1 NNSDELATVIGGQR
15 ISEEVASAG
24 CELGIKHVYRERKT
38 IASPSGKKKFVLT
51 VIQDITQQ
59 KEREQ
64 ALIDA
69 QKEAQTAV
77 RARENFLAT
86 MSHELRTPLSAAH
99 GILDLLNR
107 QVTADSNRELI
118 AQAMRSLNHLNVLVD
133 EVLDYSK
140 LEAGQLTVAPAK
152 TDLLKT
158 LCDVFR
164 SFEPRALAKGLDYK
178 VTIKPFSDAFI
189 EIDA

>member
-1 NNSDELATVIGGQR
+1 IN
-15 ISEEVASAG
+15 
-24 CELGIKHVYRERKT
+24 
-38 IASPSGKKKFVLT
+38 
-51 VIQDITQQ
+51 
-59 KEREQ
+59 
-64 ALIDA
+64 A

-140 LEAGQLTVAPAK
+140 LEAG
-152 TDLLKT
+152 
-158 LCDVFR
+158 
-164 SFEPRALAKGLDYK
+164 
-178 VTIKPFSDAFI
+178 
-189 EIDA
+189 

>member
-1 NNSDELATVIGGQR
+1 
-15 ISEEVASAG
+15 
-24 CELGIKHVYRERKT
+24 
-38 IASPSGKKKFVLT
+38 
-51 VIQDITQQ
+51 
-59 KEREQ
+59 
-64 ALIDA
+64 
-69 QKEAQTAV
+69 
-77 RARENFLAT
+77 
-86 MSHELRTPLSAAH
+86 MSHELRTPLSAARH
-99 GILDLLNR
+99 PR
-107 QVTADSNRELI
+107 FAESPVTADSNRELI

-178 VTIKPFSDAFI
+178 VTIGRFRMRSLKSMH
-189 EIDA
+189 

>member
-1 NNSDELATVIGGQR
+1 
-15 ISEEVASAG
+15 
-24 CELGIKHVYRERKT
+24 
-38 IASPSGKKKFVLT
+38 LT

-118 AQAMRSLNHLNVLVD
+118 AQAMRSLN
-133 EVLDYSK
+133 
-140 LEAGQLTVAPAK
+140 
-152 TDLLKT
+152 
-158 LCDVFR
+158 
-164 SFEPRALAKGLDYK
+164 
-178 VTIKPFSDAFI
+178 
-189 EIDA
+189 